1 MVTEYSNKNIHAFI
15 QFSRP
20 MQQGCVCLVEQST
33 FSQREPFAL
42 SSWEV
47 VLRPWN
53 VIPDCSVFV
62 FLGALVPRD
71 RLILWSLMWAWDA
84 PYGFRPLQELE
95 TKAIVPKL
103 QEGRE
108 TEGSAR
114 QAVVTESQLNSGHG
128 KLGRASLL
136 SSAWCGIS
144 LVLGHDGI
152 WHFLRG
158 DNWKL
163 GVWTPPKL
171 PCRYLFLWL

>member
-1 MVTEYSNKNIHAFI
+1 MCL
-15 QFSRP
+15 FS
-20 MQQGCVCLVEQST
+20 EQST

-42 SSWEV
+42 SSREV

-84 PYGFRPLQELE
+84 LYRSRLLQEIE
-95 TKAIVPKL
+95 TKASVPKL
-103 QEGRE
+103 QEGQE

-114 QAVVTESQLNSGHG
+114 RAVVTESQLNSEHW
-128 KLGRASLL
+128 KLGWASLL
-136 SSAWCGIS
+136 SSAWCAVS
-144 LVLGHDGI
+144 LILGHDGI

-163 GVWTPPKL
+163 GVWDPSQTSL
-171 PCRYLFLWL
+171 